1 MPFDEQLA
9 NRIRKLMMRRSGIAE
24 RKMFGGLC
32 FTSNG
37 HMCCGVIHQN
47 LMVRIG
53 PKRYAEALLQSH
65 VREMDFTGRPLKGYI
80 YVDPKGYK
88 SDDSLKHWIKAGLQF
103 VSSLPPK

>member
-9 NRIRKLMMRRSGIAE
+9 NRIRKIMMRRRGIAE

-32 FTSNG
+32 FTANG
-37 HMCCGVIHQN
+37 HMCCGITGQD

-53 PKRYAEALLQSH
+53 PEKHAEALLQPH

-80 YVDPKGYK
+80 YVDPAGYQ
-88 SDDSLKHWIKAGLQF
+88 SDDSLKNWIKAGLQF